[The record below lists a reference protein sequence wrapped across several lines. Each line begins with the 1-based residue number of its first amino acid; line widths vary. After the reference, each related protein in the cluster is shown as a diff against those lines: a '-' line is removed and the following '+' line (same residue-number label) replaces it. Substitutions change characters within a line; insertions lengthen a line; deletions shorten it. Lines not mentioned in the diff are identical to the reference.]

1 MHTTRLT
8 ITSIGAKGDGVV
20 EYEGNPIFVDG
31 ALIGEEVE
39 VSVVSS
45 KGGASRGKLLNVVTP
60 SPDRQSPPCKHYE
73 ACGGCALQ
81 HMKPDAYQSWKFD
94 KIKTTLSKKQ
104 IEPQE
109 WLPSIFI
116 GDPVRRRATFSYLKN
131 GKKTIFG
138 YHKKR
143 SNQILPIST
152 CHLLLPEMIKIK
164 EQLENVFS
172 SFIPDRGAGGV
183 FIQKIDNGYDV
194 TWTGALG
201 KRDEPD
207 LPVLEAIADIVN
219 QTSIIRFSWRASDK
233 DTPQVMVEA
242 EKPMVTFGD
251 LRVPLSP
258 LAFLQPSMDGQDAL
272 VNAVSALC
280 SENGNRIA
288 DLFSGCGT
296 FTGGLLDKCAHIDA
310 FESGDDAINALKKS
324 GHKNAYKRDLFRDPL
339 NEKELEVYDVV
350 IIDPPRAGALEQVKM
365 IAKSSIKTIISVS
378 CNPTTF
384 ARDAQI
390 LIDGGYVLESLQMVD
405 QFLWSDHAELVG
417 KFTQK

>member
-1 MHTTRLT
+1 MNKTHLT
-8 ITSIGAKGDGVV
+8 ITSIGAKGDGVAQ
-20 EYEGNPIFVDG
+20 YNGNPVFVDG
-31 ALIGEEVE
+31 ALIGESVD
-39 VSVVSS
+39 VSILPS
-45 KGGASRGKLLNVVTP
+45 KGGVSRGKLLNVLTS

-73 ACGGCALQ
+73 TCGGCALQ
-81 HMKPDAYQSWKFD
+81 HMKYDAYQSWKFE

-104 IEPQE
+104 IEPLE
-109 WLPSIFI
+109 WLPSMFI
-116 GDPVRRRATFSYLKN
+116 GDHVRRRTTFSYLKN

-143 SNQILPIST
+143 SSQILPIST
-152 CHLLLPEMIKIK
+152 CHLLLPEMIEIK

-172 SFIPDRGAGGV
+172 SFIPDRGTGSV

-219 QTSIIRFSWRASDK
+219 KTSIIRFSWRARDK
-233 DTPQVMVEA
+233 DAPQVMLEA
-242 EKPMVTFGD
+242 EKPMVMFAD
-251 LRVPLSP
+251 LRVPLAP
-258 LAFLQPSMDGQDAL
+258 LAFLQPSMDGQNAL
-272 VNAVSALC
+272 VDAVHALC
-280 SENGNRIA
+280 FENVNRIA
-288 DLFSGCGT
+288 DLFCGCGT
-296 FTGGLLDKCAHIDA
+296 FTGGLLDKCAQIDA
-310 FESGDDAINALKKS
+310 FESGDDAIQSLKKS

-339 NEKELEVYDVV
+339 NEKELEVYDAVV
-350 IIDPPRAGALEQVKM
+350 IDPPRAGALEQVKM
-365 IAKSSIKTIISVS
+365 IAKSDVPAVISVS

-417 KFTQK
+417 LFTQK